1 MFKHV
6 HSSEPRYIHVHL
18 YKLYDTY
25 RISTFFFS
33 NDFEFYNRNFVKSNF
48 NLIFFTLIRNI
59 NITILNAKNRD
70 GVKGNDNM
78 TLSVHT
84 QQM

>member
-1 MFKHV
+1 M
-6 HSSEPRYIHVHL
+6 IHTVFQH
-18 YKLYDTY
+18 
-25 RISTFFFS
+25 FFFS

-48 NLIFFTLIRNI
+48 NLIFFTLIKNKY
-59 NITILNAKNRD
+59 ITILNAKNRD

-78 TLSVHT
+78 TLAVHT